1 MRQDEGTLTGV
12 GKTKI
17 GKDDRSK
24 GEPEGKKTSR
34 ISQRPRK
41 KRRQEA
47 NDEKNGQDE
56 VKSKGERTP
65 RILQWLE
72 RRRQEVID
80 ERNVH
85 DEVKY
90 MGEKTPRTLQ
100 WHGRGR
106 RQEETNNMKNE
117 RSEAKTEA
125 ERTPR
130 IS

>member
-1 MRQDEGTLTGV
+1 MREHSQGGGE
-12 GKTKI
+12 TKI

-41 KRRQEA
+41 KRQQEEA

-90 MGEKTPRTLQ
+90 TGEKTPRTLR
-100 WHGRGR
+100 WYGRGR
-106 RQEETNNMKNE
+106 LQEETNNVKNE
-117 RSEAKTEA
+117 RSDAKTEA